1 MLTRS
6 RKALAASLALVFLAG
21 VAVYAQMQ
29 PTARRTPKQRPGIAG
44 QRMQISPEQRRQHML
59 MFASLQRLLLP
70 PGPGQLHKF
79 AIALGLT
86 EEQKQQ
92 IKALYEQ
99 FQNTLK
105 SVGPDRGA
113 AVKGVLTVLQG
124 PSPSKGQ
131 LQSAA
136 NKVEQ
141 ADGAI
146 LDAEFD
152 FWLALKGILNPQQQA
167 QLNTYMQQQA
177 QRGFGGPRPG
187 GPQLPPPP
195 Q

>member
-1 MLTRS
+1 
-6 RKALAASLALVFLAG
+6 
-21 VAVYAQMQ
+21 MQ
-29 PTARRTPKQRPGIAG
+29 QL
-44 QRMQISPEQRRQHML
+44 SPEQRRQHML
-59 MFASLQRLLLP
+59 MFVSLQRLLLP
-70 PGPGQLHKF
+70 LGPRELQRI

-99 FQNTLK
+99 FRNTLK
-105 SVGPDRGA
+105 SVGPERGA
-113 AVKGVLTVLQG
+113 AVKGVLTVLQE

-136 NKVEQ
+136 NKVAQ
-141 ADGAI
+141 ADAAI

-167 QLNTYMQQQA
+167 QLNTYIQQQA
-177 QRGFGGPRPG
+177 QRGLGGPRPG